1 MADQASSS
9 TTINAS
15 VDAVL
20 AVIRDVASYPTWASG
35 ITKVVVHEDGP
46 DGPQKVTFTANQS
59 GFSDEYTL
67 VYDWRPDGVAW
78 TLDAPTKVQK
88 SQAGSYVLSADGPG
102 TKVLYTLSVGMVI
115 PMIGMMKRRIEG
127 KIIDTALKG
136 LKKRVESLG

>member
-9 TTINAS
+9 TTISAS
-15 VDAVL
+15 VEDVL
-20 AVIRDVASYPTWASG
+20 AVIRDVESYPAWANG
-35 ITKVVVHEDGP
+35 ITKVVVHESGP
-46 DGPQKVTFTANQS
+46 DGPQKVTFTASQS

-88 SQAGSYVLSADGPG
+88 SQVGSYLLTGDG
-102 TKVLYTLSVGMVI
+102 TSTTVLYTLSVGMII